1 MFSAVNAKSYKETFL
16 FCESLDFKENVRPGF
31 LHNSKNYVFNF
42 FFGTTEQNKMKT
54 FQHLQNLR
62 KEVKNQLEL
71 KLLEA
76 FFLQTKDLL
85 SGKQ

>member
-1 MFSAVNAKSYKETFL
+1 
-16 FCESLDFKENVRPGF
+16 
-31 LHNSKNYVFNF
+31 
-42 FFGTTEQNKMKT
+42 MKT

-62 KEVKNQLEL
+62 EEIKNQLEL

-76 FFLQTKDLL
+76 FFLQTKDLV